1 MIVFSKDHTPIT
13 RADLEL
19 FCEDEQA
26 DRSTWQSCEQVE
38 NGHGRLQ
45 RRHLLTSPDLNAYLR
60 RDWGEVGQ
68 VFGLPRQRR
77 SKDKH
82 RLEVLYGWTRLAQ
95 KCCSP
100 QRLLPFIRA
109 HWAVENRLHWRRDV
123 TDGGRMAVVCASR
136 QWPTC
141 LPCST
146 PLCSPYW
153 ICIEF
158 LTWPANFGASPLTL
172 SRLSTAS
179 ATFEK
184 PCLAYAGNTSHI
196 HENRL

>member
-1 MIVFSKDHTPIT
+1 MFSKDHTPIT

-68 VFGLPRQRR
+68 VFGLQRQRR

-123 TDGGRMAVVCASR
+123 TLREDHSQVRKGNAPQVWAVLNNLILA
-136 QWPTC
+136 
-141 LPCST
+141 L
-146 PLCSPYW
+146 LD
-153 ICIEF
+153 F
-158 LTWPANFGASPLTL
+158 LGVQNVPKQMRVFDAQPQRAVRLLFGSLLTF
-172 SRLSTAS
+172 R
-179 ATFEK
+179 
-184 PCLAYAGNTSHI
+184 
-196 HENRL
+196 